1 LLAFDL
7 DIWYIKMSI
16 ETPESETASLASG
29 SVPATASENISKAKG
44 IITPIKTPAAEEKKE
59 KEKDTSKSSIYSPA
73 NLLSSLLSPFSF
85 SSTSS
90 EPTTTTSPN
99 NEEKDKEKE
108 IKSPTEISIE
118 TQNSDST
125 TQRTP
130 EPYYTPEETP
140 LFKTLYK
147 TRLTKTRTK
156 QLLRAG
162 ARGYNDPPPPPG
174 LGDCC
179 GSSCDPCVRDL
190 WKQEIGIWRERWGDW
205 GVEDGV
211 GDSTDEKSDKKE
223 QKLAKRKDLEW

>member
-1 LLAFDL
+1 
-7 DIWYIKMSI
+7 MSI

-29 SVPATASENISKAKG
+29 SAPATPSEDISKAKE
-44 IITPIKTPAAEEKKE
+44 IITPMKTPAAEEE
-59 KEKDTSKSSIYSPA
+59 KEKDTSRSSIYSPA

-85 SSTSS
+85 SSTSPES
-90 EPTTTTSPN
+90 TTTTSPN
-99 NEEKDKEKE
+99 NDKEKE
-108 IKSPTEISIE
+108 KEKTKSPTKLSIE
-118 TQNSDST
+118 TPTSDST
-125 TQRTP
+125 QSTP

-162 ARGYNDPPPPPG
+162 ERGYNDPPPPPA

-190 WKQEIGIWRERWGDW
+190 WKQEIGIWRERWGDR

-211 GDSTDEKSDKKE
+211 GVSTGEKKSEKKE
-223 QKLAKRKDLEW
+223 GELVKRKDLEW

>member
-1 LLAFDL
+1 
-7 DIWYIKMSI
+7 MSI
-16 ETPESETASLASG
+16 ETPESQTASSAST
-29 SVPATASENISKAKG
+29 SATASENISKAKE
-44 IITPIKTPAAEEKKE
+44 IIAPTETPTAEEEE
-59 KEKDTSKSSIYSPA
+59 KEKDTSKPSIYSPA

-85 SSTSS
+85 SSTPP
-90 EPTTTTSPN
+90 EPTTSISPKN
-99 NEEKDKEKE
+99 KEKE
-108 IKSPTEISIE
+108 KTKGPTRISIE
-118 TQNSDST
+118 TPTSHST
-125 TQRTP
+125 TQFTP

-162 ARGYNDPPPPPG
+162 EREYNDPPPPPG

-205 GVEDGV
+205 GIEEEV
-211 GDSTDEKSDKKE
+211 GGSKDEKKSKKE
-223 QKLAKRKDLEW
+223 EKLAKTKDLEW

>member
-1 LLAFDL
+1 
-7 DIWYIKMSI
+7 MSI
-16 ETPESETASLASG
+16 ETESQTAPS
-29 SVPATASENISKAKG
+29 ATSTENISKVKEA
-44 IITPIKTPAAEEKKE
+44 TMPETTSEE
-59 KEKDTSKSSIYSPA
+59 KEKDTSTSIYSPA
-73 NLLSSLLSPFSF
+73 NILSSLLSPFSF

-90 EPTTTTSPN
+90 EPTISS
-99 NEEKDKEKE
+99 KEKKE
-108 IKSPTEISIE
+108 TKSPTKISIE
-118 TQNSDST
+118 TP
-125 TQRTP
+125 TQSP

-162 ARGYNDPPPPPG
+162 ERAYNDPPPPPG

-205 GVEDGV
+205 GVEDGAKE
-211 GDSTDEKSDKKE
+211 SEKKE
-223 QKLAKRKDLEW
+223 KLGKKKELEW

>member
-1 LLAFDL
+1 MQTF
-7 DIWYIKMSI
+7 K
-16 ETPESETASLASG
+16 
-29 SVPATASENISKAKG
+29 
-44 IITPIKTPAAEEKKE
+44 
-59 KEKDTSKSSIYSPA
+59 YSPA

-85 SSTSS
+85 SSTSPES
-90 EPTTTTSPN
+90 TTTTSPN
-99 NEEKDKEKE
+99 NDKDKEKE
-108 IKSPTEISIE
+108 KTKSPSKISIE
-118 TQNSDST
+118 TPTSAST
-125 TQRTP
+125 QSTP

-162 ARGYNDPPPPPG
+162 ERGYDDPPPPPG

-190 WKQEIGIWRERWGDW
+190 WKQEIGIWRERWGDR

-211 GDSTDEKSDKKE
+211 GVSTDEKKSEKKE
-223 QKLAKRKDLEW
+223 EKLAKRKDLEW

>member
-1 LLAFDL
+1 
-7 DIWYIKMSI
+7 MSI
-16 ETPESETASLASG
+16 ETPESETASLA
-29 SVPATASENISKAKG
+29 
-44 IITPIKTPAAEEKKE
+44 TPIKTPAAEEEE
-59 KEKDTSKSSIYSPA
+59 KEKDTSRSSIYSPA

-85 SSTSS
+85 SSTSPES
-90 EPTTTTSPN
+90 TTTTSPN
-99 NEEKDKEKE
+99 NDNDKEKE
-108 IKSPTEISIE
+108 KEKTKSPSKISIE
-118 TQNSDST
+118 TPTSAST
-125 TQRTP
+125 QSTP

-162 ARGYNDPPPPPG
+162 ERGYDDPPPPPG

-190 WKQEIGIWRERWGDW
+190 WKQEIGIWRERWGDR

-211 GDSTDEKSDKKE
+211 GVSTDAKKSEKKE
-223 QKLAKRKDLEW
+223 EKLAKRKDLEW

>member
-1 LLAFDL
+1 
-7 DIWYIKMSI
+7 MSI
-16 ETPESETASLASG
+16 ETESQTAPS
-29 SVPATASENISKAKG
+29 ATSATENISKVKE
-44 IITPIKTPAAEEKKE
+44 IITPETTSEEK
-59 KEKDTSKSSIYSPA
+59 DNDISTSSIYSPA

-85 SSTSS
+85 LDTSS
-90 EPTTTTSPN
+90 EPTISPSN
-99 NEEKDKEKE
+99 KEKKE
-108 IKSPTEISIE
+108 TKSPTKISIE
-118 TQNSDST
+118 TPDST
-125 TQRTP
+125 QSTP

-162 ARGYNDPPPPPG
+162 ERAYNDPPPPPG

-205 GVEDGV
+205 GVEDGAK
-211 GDSTDEKSDKKE
+211 EKSEKKE
-223 QKLAKRKDLEW
+223 KLGKKKE

>member
-1 LLAFDL
+1 
-7 DIWYIKMSI
+7 MSI

-29 SVPATASENISKAKG
+29 SAPATASENISKVKD
-44 IITPIKTPAAEEKKE
+44 IVTPVKTSAADEEKG
-59 KEKDTSKSSIYSPA
+59 KDTSKPSIYSPA

-90 EPTTTTSPN
+90 EPATTTSPN
-99 NEEKDKEKE
+99 NDKEKE
-108 IKSPTEISIE
+108 KEREKEKTKSSTKISIE
-118 TQNSDST
+118 APTSDPTQS
-125 TQRTP
+125 TP

-162 ARGYNDPPPPPG
+162 ERAYNDPPPPPG

-190 WKQEIGIWRERWGDW
+190 WKQEIGIWRERWGGW

-211 GDSTDEKSDKKE
+211 GVSTDEKKSEKKE
-223 QKLAKRKDLEW
+223 EKLEKRKDLEW

>member
-1 LLAFDL
+1 
-7 DIWYIKMSI
+7 MSI
-16 ETPESETASLASG
+16 ETLESKAASSE
-29 SVPATASENISKAKG
+29 SKSATACEIISKAKE
-44 IITPIKTPAAEEKKE
+44 ITETPTIEEGE

-90 EPTTTTSPN
+90 EPTTTISTN
-99 NEEKDKEKE
+99 NDKQKE
-108 IKSPTEISIE
+108 TKSPTKISIE
-118 TQNSDST
+118 TPTSDST
-125 TQRTP
+125 TQPTP
-130 EPYYTPEETP
+130 KPYYTSEETP
-140 LFKTLYK
+140 LYKTLYR

-162 ARGYNDPPPPPG
+162 DRAYNDPPPPPG

-205 GVEDGV
+205 GVEDG
-211 GDSTDEKSDKKE
+211 TDVPKEKKSEKKE
-223 QKLAKRKDLEW
+223 EKLAKRKELEW